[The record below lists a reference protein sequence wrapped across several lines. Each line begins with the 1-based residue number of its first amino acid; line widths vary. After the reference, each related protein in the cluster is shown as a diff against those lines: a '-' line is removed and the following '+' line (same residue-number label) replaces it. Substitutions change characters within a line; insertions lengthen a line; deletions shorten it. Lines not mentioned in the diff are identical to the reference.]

1 MEKVISLDEC
11 EDWLAF
17 ISGKIVEK
25 Y

>member
-25 Y
+25 